1 MNGVVELRHA
11 AAEDAAKNFGHHQS
25 YGENHGP
32 AKYRRLQSRV
42 SMPGVAMIVRMAGMA
57 MVLIVAMVVS
67 MPGHDPILLASKLAQ
82 LFSALIRHF
91 DTAPAGMD

>member
-1 MNGVVELRHA
+1 
-11 AAEDAAKNFGHHQS
+11 
-25 YGENHGP
+25 
-32 AKYRRLQSRV
+32 
-42 SMPGVAMIVRMAGMA
+42 MPGVAMIVRMAGMA